1 MVDEATVEAL
11 VERAR
16 YVGPTTPAEQLIGLD
31 ACLRQLGGQ
40 LALIAR
46 PELARRFG
54 LEPSGTLLIGPPGTG
69 KTSVARYLAAHMGLP
84 LYQLSADEF
93 GSDPELLHAVFRRL
107 GGERAILFI
116 DEISILAQKREW
128 GEAEDRR
135 MLSALLTSLDGLTNE
150 GTESRLWVIGACT
163 ADIRLDPAIHR
174 SGRLGVVV
182 EFAPP
187 SEAQRRALFD
197 LYLGGVPH
205 AVEADDLDRLAE
217 VAVGAT
223 GADIRDWVSQA
234 AAEVLA
240 EAEAAADPVIE
251 YRHLETVVSRRGFI
265 AAEGRPGR
273 EPDRETALHEAA
285 HAVVAHALFG
295 RAALAK
301 VTIGFGGSNDAPDQF
316 MRGHFSLS
324 DEWRLAHPPT
334 SVTWPDYVAVSL
346 AGACAE
352 EAVLG
357 YRGFGAEPDVATATG
372 LILAQLETGD
382 REFGPGRE
390 AIETGVGI
398 PGAVVGSEDMRRTA
412 WELCRRRFEE
422 ARERTL
428 ALVGEHRASIEQLAD
443 ALLEGKRTLTG
454 DEIVAVIEGDGPPVP
469 APERGASNGGRD
481 PRPDARP
488 GGRGG
493 LIPSDRAARDHPV
506 R

>member
-1 MVDEATVEAL
+1 VVDEAL
-11 VERAR
+11 VEAIVERAHYR
-16 YVGPTTPAEQLIGLD
+16 GPTTRADQLVGLD

-69 KTSVARYLAAHMGLP
+69 KTSVARYLAAQMGLP

-107 GGERAILFI
+107 APERAILFI

-128 GEAEDRR
+128 GEPEDRR
-135 MLSALLTSLDGLTNE
+135 MLSALLTSLDGLANE
-150 GTESRLWVIGACT
+150 GVAGRLWVIGACT

-187 SEAQRRALFD
+187 SEEQRRSLFD

-205 AVEADDLDRLAE
+205 VVQDADLDRLAE

-240 EAEAAADPVIE
+240 ETDATDPVIE

-265 AAEGRPGR
+265 AAEGRAGR

-285 HAVVAHALFG
+285 HAVVAYALFG
-295 RAALAK
+295 RGALAK
-301 VTIGFGGSNDAPDQF
+301 VSVGFASTNGTVNQF

-324 DEWRLAHPPT
+324 DEWGLSHPPT
-334 SVTWPDYVAVSL
+334 SATWPDYVAVSL
-346 AGACAE
+346 AGPCVE
-352 EAVLG
+352 DLVLG
-357 YRGFGAEPDVATATG
+357 YRGFGAGPDIAAATSQ
-372 LILAQLETGD
+372 ILDQLDAGD
-382 REFGPGRE
+382 REFGPGRGTIE
-390 AIETGVGI
+390 AAVDIHGV
-398 PGAVVGSEDMRRTA
+398 AVGSEAMRRTA
-412 WELCRRRFEE
+412 WKLCRRRFEV

-428 ALVGEHRASIEQLAD
+428 ALVAAHRASIERLA
-443 ALLEGKRTLTG
+443 ATLLDEKRTLTG
-454 DEIVAVIEGDGPPVP
+454 DEIVAVIESVASATVP
-469 APERGASNGGRD
+469 SA
-481 PRPDARP
+481 
-488 GGRGG
+488 
-493 LIPSDRAARDHPV
+493 
-506 R
+506 

>member
-16 YVGPTTPAEQLIGLD
+16 YRGPTTQADQLIGLD

-69 KTSVARYLAAHMGLP
+69 KTSVARYLAAQMGLP

-93 GSDPELLHAVFRRL
+93 GSDPDLLHAVFRRL
-107 GGERAILFI
+107 AGERAILFV

-150 GTESRLWVIGACT
+150 GAAGRLWVIGACT
-163 ADIRLDPAIHR
+163 ADIQLDPAIHR

-187 SEAQRRALFD
+187 SEEQRRALFD

-205 AVEADDLDRLAE
+205 LVKSDDLDRLAE
-217 VAVGAT
+217 VAIGAT

-234 AAEVLA
+234 AAEVLT
-240 EAEAAADPVIE
+240 ETDTADPVIE
-251 YRHLETVVSRRGFI
+251 YRHLETVVARRGFI

-285 HAVVAHALFG
+285 HAVVAYALFG
-295 RAALAK
+295 RDALAK
-301 VTIGFGGSNDAPDQF
+301 VTVGFGSSNRAVDQF
-316 MRGHFSLS
+316 VRGHFSLS
-324 DEWRLAHPPT
+324 DEWTLDHPPT
-334 SVTWPDYVAVSL
+334 SATWPDYVAVSL
-346 AGACAE
+346 AGACVE
-352 EAVLG
+352 DLLLG
-357 YRGFGAEPDVATATG
+357 YRGFGAGPDIAAATSQ
-372 LILAQLETGD
+372 ILDQFDIGD
-382 REFGPGRE
+382 REFGPGRGTIE
-390 AIETGVGI
+390 AAVGI
-398 PGAVVGSEDMRRTA
+398 HGVAVGSEAMRRAA
-412 WELCRRRFEE
+412 WEVCRRRFAE

-428 ALVGEHRASIEQLAD
+428 ALVAEHRASIERLA
-443 ALLEGKRTLTG
+443 ATLLDDKRTLTG
-454 DEIVAVIEGDGPPVP
+454 DEIVAVIEKDSPSVVLTP
-469 APERGASNGGRD
+469 AHNT
-481 PRPDARP
+481 
-488 GGRGG
+488 
-493 LIPSDRAARDHPV
+493 
-506 R
+506 

>member
-1 MVDEATVEAL
+1 MSVVDEATVEAL
-11 VERAR
+11 VARAR
-16 YVGPTTPAEQLIGLD
+16 YVGPTTPADQLIGLD

-187 SEAQRRALFD
+187 SEAQRRELFD

-205 AVEADDLDRLAE
+205 AVEDENLDRLAE

-234 AAEVLA
+234 AAEMLA
-240 EAEAAADPVIE
+240 EANAADPVIE

-285 HAVVAHALFG
+285 HAVLAHALFG
-295 RAALAK
+295 RPALAK
-301 VTIGFGGSNDAPDQF
+301 VAIGFGGSNDAPDQF
-316 MRGHFSLS
+316 MRGHFSMS

-334 SVTWPDYVAVSL
+334 SATWPDYVAVSL

-352 EAVLG
+352 DLILG
-357 YRGFGAEPDVATATG
+357 YRGFGAGPDVATATG
-372 LILAQLETGD
+372 LILAQFETGD
-382 REFGPGRE
+382 PEFGPGRE
-390 AIETGVGI
+390 AIETGVI
-398 PGAVVGSEDMRRTA
+398 VHGAVVGSEAMRSLA

-428 ALVGEHRASIEQLAD
+428 ALVAVHQASIERLAD
-443 ALLEGKRTLTG
+443 ALLKGKRTLTG
-454 DEIVAVIEGDGPPVP
+454 DEIVAVIEGDGTAYAAPHRP
-469 APERGASNGGRD
+469 A
-481 PRPDARP
+481 
-488 GGRGG
+488 
-493 LIPSDRAARDHPV
+493 
-506 R
+506 